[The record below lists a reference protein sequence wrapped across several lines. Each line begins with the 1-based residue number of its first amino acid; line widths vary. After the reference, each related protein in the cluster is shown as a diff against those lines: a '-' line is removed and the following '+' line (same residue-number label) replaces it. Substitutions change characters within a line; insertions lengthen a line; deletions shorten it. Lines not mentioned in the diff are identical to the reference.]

1 MIARKKLLPT
11 PLIFPHL
18 LSALRLVLG
27 FVLLGMAWRGDAGV
41 FIGVLIFAFFLDFID
56 GPIARRWHQV
66 SKPGPIIDSYADFSV
81 YMAFLIGAWWLRPD
95 IIHSPFSW
103 RAGKAVSSGDC
114 YQCPGGPGGNGHHPV
129 AGPAMFRC
137 AQPVNSA
144 ETKKYLRRSI
154 DLAGYRINIKQ
165 FPGKCACG
173 DFAK

>member
-103 RAGKAVSSGDC
+103 RAWRKWPSPC
-114 YQCPGGPGGNGHHPV
+114 CWTGHVP
-129 AGPAMFRC
+129 MC
-137 AQPVNSA
+137 A
-144 ETKKYLRRSI
+144 
-154 DLAGYRINIKQ
+154 
-165 FPGKCACG
+165 AC
-173 DFAK
+173 